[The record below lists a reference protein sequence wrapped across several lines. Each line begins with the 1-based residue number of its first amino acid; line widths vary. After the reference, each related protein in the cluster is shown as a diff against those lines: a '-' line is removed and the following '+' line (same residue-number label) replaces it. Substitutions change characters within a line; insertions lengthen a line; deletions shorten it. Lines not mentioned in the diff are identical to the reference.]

1 MLFYMKLFTNKIV
14 LLATILLIGAVII
27 SIYMWKGGEKN
38 KKPSIEKK
46 VVTLNEQDFKNQL
59 PMTKKIIEGD
69 TKKETI
75 AYRLWFDLMEKFK
88 TSGQLAGAYFNR
100 FHLLE
105 EKDKEFVVAAVFQLQ
120 LGEGVQT
127 TSWKP
132 QKNGLIDGLVWKLK
146 IKKQSDQTYT
156 LESFE
161 KSSDKLIGLPPVQD
175 MDSYKKE
182 AGIKTD
188 ENSRYEI
195 VDDTLKVTYNNGKD
209 WNDVPIEVDRLFEG
223 DYNGPKNELI
233 EGSYV
238 IHSKRTAFVIG
249 GRGGLQLLISEDQ
262 GNSWDEVNIT
272 DKIQGARMRL
282 LGFTSDQHGYLIA
295 TGYRTMASEGNYLF
309 KTNDGGHSWKEAG
322 SVAGVT
328 SLVTDGGL
336 INDELGFVSFGSI
349 NFENEPPRPC
359 LYRTADGGKTWK
371 EVKVPFPKEYKG
383 IFTVAETPIF
393 NGNKGTLLVNQGPNG
408 DYLGGNVLVKFTT
421 KDMGKTWTFAGLVD
435 PDEVLG
441 K

>member
-1 MLFYMKLFTNKIV
+1 MIQMKGFSKRNVT
-14 LLATILLIGAVII
+14 LIIVII
-27 SIYMWKGGEKN
+27 LAGAFLSTIYILKDNEKTD
-38 KKPSIEKK
+38 KPSIEKK
-46 VVTLNEQDFKNQL
+46 IVNLNEQDFKNQL
-59 PMTKKIIEGD
+59 PMTNKIIEGD

-88 TSGQLAGAYFNR
+88 ANGKLAGAYFTR
-100 FHLLE
+100 FHLLKE
-105 EKDKEFVVAAVFQLQ
+105 EDKEFDVAVVFQLQ

-146 IKKQSDQTYT
+146 IKKESDQTYT

-161 KSSDKLIGLPPVQD
+161 KSSDKLIGLPPVQN

-188 ENSRYEI
+188 KNSRYEI
-195 VDDTLKVTYNNGKD
+195 DDDTLKVTYNNGKD
-209 WNDVPIEVDRLFEG
+209 WINVPIEINRLFEG
-223 DYNGPKNELI
+223 DYNGPRNELI

-249 GRGGLQLLISEDQ
+249 GRQGLHLLLSEDQ
-262 GNSWDEVNIT
+262 GDSWNEVNIT

-282 LGFTSDQHGYLIA
+282 LGFTSARDGYLIA

-322 SVAGVT
+322 SVSGVT

-336 INDELGFVSFGSI
+336 INNELGFVSFGSI
-349 NFENEPPRPC
+349 NFENQPPRPS
-359 LYRTADGGKTWK
+359 LYRTADGGETWK
-371 EVKVPFPKEYKG
+371 EVKVPIPNEYKG

-393 NGNKGTLLVNQGPNG
+393 NGSKGTLLVNQGPNG
-408 DYLGGNVLVKFTT
+408 DYLGGNILAKFTS
-421 KDMGKTWTFAGLVD
+421 KDMGKTWDFTGLVD